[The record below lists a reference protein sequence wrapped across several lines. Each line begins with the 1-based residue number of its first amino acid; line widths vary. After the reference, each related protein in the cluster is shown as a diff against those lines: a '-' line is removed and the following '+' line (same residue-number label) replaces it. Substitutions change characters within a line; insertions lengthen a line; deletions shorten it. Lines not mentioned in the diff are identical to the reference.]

1 VLFAPAVSIHSFL
14 LAAAGAAIWLT
25 VADAQPLD
33 RILTES
39 EEMRLT
45 PGNEFQECSL
55 CPRMIVVPAGKFVMG
70 APLEE
75 GRYVTEQPMHEV
87 TIVRPFAVGKFE
99 LTFAE
104 WDACTADGGCK
115 RNPSDKGWGRGRQPV
130 MLVSWND
137 AQEYVVWLA
146 RKTTKKYRLL
156 TEAEW
161 EYVARA
167 GTKTAYYFGDRITKM
182 QANFDYARD
191 RPAEV
196 GSYPANQ
203 FGLHDV
209 HGNVSE
215 WVEDCAVNNYRDAPT
230 DGSAV
235 TNSTCRGRRL
245 RGGSYTYLADGV
257 RSASRAVGLAHESS
271 TSTGMRVARTLDA
284 GVR

>member
-1 VLFAPAVSIHSFL
+1 VLFPPAVSIHSFL

-25 VADAQPLD
+25 VAAAQPLD
-33 RILTES
+33 RILTVS

-70 APLEE
+70 APIEE
-75 GRYVTEQPMHEV
+75 GRYVTEQPLHEV
-87 TIVRPFAVGKFE
+87 TIARPLAVGKFE

-115 RNPSDKGWGRGRQPV
+115 RNPSDKGWGRGRHPV

-167 GTKTAYYFGDRITKM
+167 GTKTAYHFGDSITKM
-182 QANFDYARD
+182 QANFDWARD

-215 WVEDCAVNNYRDAPT
+215 WVEDCLINNYGLADRRLGGDELRLSQSRAARWQLLLHGRRRPLCL
-230 DGSAV
+230 S
-235 TNSTCRGRRL
+235 RGR
-245 RGGSYTYLADGV
+245 
-257 RSASRAVGLAHESS
+257 S
-271 TSTGMRVARTLDA
+271 TA
-284 GVR
+284 